1 MITQAASSSIVKRR
15 DESNFNAFYDNI
27 NIRNKREETLQTYG
41 EKTAD
46 QEEDEREALEVK
58 IVSKNLDVSGDHSR
72 TF

>member
-58 IVSKNLDVSGDHSR
+58 IVSKNLDVSGDHPR